1 MLKVLLVAA
10 ATVAFGCGGSS
21 LQYGRPDAGQ
31 DSRGEIGR
39 DGAAGEALTN
49 DVASPGDDSR
59 GPDRSSDGASAD
71 FARLDA
77 ARDEASGDQGTDANA
92 EVHGV
97 ADAGPVDGARP
108 DGVSDASSSNSQD
121 GAATVPDLPVVVD
134 ADQRDAGWFDAV
146 PGLRL
151 LAGGLGG
158 SGTEEGTGAVARFC
172 MPTGMVADGRGALYL
187 ADYCNHVIRKIVVA
201 TGVVTTVAGVAG
213 QGGWADGI
221 GPEVRFA
228 GPAGVAS
235 DGQGNLFV
243 TDSGT
248 NLIRKIVLTSGAV
261 TTMAG
266 LVGEYGSIDG
276 TGQEAR
282 FATPW
287 AIVFDGAG
295 ALYISETGADTI
307 RKLVLG
313 TGAVTTVAGSA
324 GNQGS
329 RDGMGTAAQFADP
342 SGIALDGAGAL
353 LIADTANQAI
363 RKLVLTS
370 GEVTTV
376 DRTTFPRP
384 SALASNG
391 NGALYVLDSA
401 DMTLRRLVP
410 TTGAVSLVAGDKQAS
425 GSDDGIGSA
434 ARFSSPAG
442 ITLDG
447 AGNAFIGDSL
457 NHVVRKVV
465 LATGA
470 VTTLAGRAPAYGSRD
485 GIGAQARFQLQSFV
499 GLASDGHGHLF
510 VADPGNHTIRK
521 VALAT
526 AEVTTLAGSPGHC
539 EVADG
544 VGSQARFCSP
554 EGIASDGNGNL
565 FVSDVMNHAIRKIVM
580 ATAEVSTIAGYPATP
595 GSSDGVGAAARFNQP
610 KGITADAVGNVYVAD
625 RNNHTIRQ
633 IVLASGRVT
642 TVAGSAGLDGSA
654 DGVGSAARFSGPLGL
669 VLDGQ
674 GSLLVNDRENATI
687 RRITLVT
694 ATVTTIAGLAGNQG
708 SEDGVGSEA
717 RFSGA
722 AGLALDD
729 LGNLFVADTDNRTV
743 RKIALAT
750 AAVTTVVGSRLR
762 SGVVLGNPWCP
773 DIHR

>member
-1 MLKVLLVAA
+1 
-10 ATVAFGCGGSS
+10 
-21 LQYGRPDAGQ
+21 
-31 DSRGEIGR
+31 
-39 DGAAGEALTN
+39 
-49 DVASPGDDSR
+49 
-59 GPDRSSDGASAD
+59 
-71 FARLDA
+71 
-77 ARDEASGDQGTDANA
+77 
-92 EVHGV
+92 
-97 ADAGPVDGARP
+97 
-108 DGVSDASSSNSQD
+108 
-121 GAATVPDLPVVVD
+121 
-134 ADQRDAGWFDAV
+134 
-146 PGLRL
+146 
-151 LAGGLGG
+151 
-158 SGTEEGTGAVARFC
+158 
-172 MPTGMVADGRGALYL
+172 
-187 ADYCNHVIRKIVVA
+187 
-201 TGVVTTVAGVAG
+201 
-213 QGGWADGI
+213 
-221 GPEVRFA
+221 
-228 GPAGVAS
+228 
-235 DGQGNLFV
+235 
-243 TDSGT
+243 
-248 NLIRKIVLTSGAV
+248 
-261 TTMAG
+261 
-266 LVGEYGSIDG
+266 
-276 TGQEAR
+276 
-282 FATPW
+282 
-287 AIVFDGAG
+287 
-295 ALYISETGADTI
+295 
-307 RKLVLG
+307 
-313 TGAVTTVAGSA
+313 
-324 GNQGS
+324 
-329 RDGMGTAAQFADP
+329 
-342 SGIALDGAGAL
+342 
-353 LIADTANQAI
+353 
-363 RKLVLTS
+363 
-370 GEVTTV
+370 
-376 DRTTFPRP
+376 
-384 SALASNG
+384 
-391 NGALYVLDSA
+391 
-401 DMTLRRLVP
+401 
-410 TTGAVSLVAGDKQAS
+410 VSLVAGDKQAS